1 MTRVIFRM
9 VRMDHAPPIAL
20 GDCLQE
26 NSYKRN
32 RNALTESYVA
42 NPVIARIARAK
53 QVVTA

>member
-1 MTRVIFRM
+1 M